1 MSPLF
6 KRTIMKVF
14 KALFVFFFTLFCTG
28 LFGQRFTTDT
38 IQTKT
43 AVFVYGDLQG
53 YEITNK
59 ENLAYEFVVTQVTN
73 AATLSIHDGVV
84 TQTLITTDYEFRP
97 NWITLRFENTKWVIR
112 NKPFVLITCAFV
124 ASDETIEYI
133 SRH

>member
-1 MSPLF
+1 ML
-6 KRTIMKVF
+6 
-14 KALFVFFFTLFCTG
+14 LCTS
-28 LFGQRFTTDT
+28 LFGQRFITDT

-59 ENLAYEFVVTQVTN
+59 ENLTYEFSVTQVSN

-84 TQTLITTDYEFRP
+84 TQTLITTDYEFKP

-112 NKPFVLITCAFV
+112 TKPFVLISCSFV